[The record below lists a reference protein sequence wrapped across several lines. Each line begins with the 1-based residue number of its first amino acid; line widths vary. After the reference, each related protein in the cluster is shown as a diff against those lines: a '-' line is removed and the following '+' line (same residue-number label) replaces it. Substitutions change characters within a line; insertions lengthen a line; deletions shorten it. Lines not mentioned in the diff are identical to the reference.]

1 MRSGRP
7 RGPGKAFKNVGGFG
21 PPSGAGW
28 TAKPEPRTWLHMTRI
43 FSAIVS
49 KNFGCFILH
58 CSPCRISCAPS
69 IILAERE
76 RHLAS
81 AITHHLCRRRLA
93 VSYTWGILGSTS
105 AAPCIP
111 QVHLQLKNDSV
122 PKLSA
127 ARPQVIADG
136 KVPSLSVLKVS
147 RRQLWFGR
155 PLGATSSTGL
165 RMRLYLINLFSAPL
179 GGEFSLEGAW

>member
-1 MRSGRP
+1 
-7 RGPGKAFKNVGGFG
+7 
-21 PPSGAGW
+21 
-28 TAKPEPRTWLHMTRI
+28 MTRI

-69 IILAERE
+69 SILAERE

-122 PKLSA
+122 PKPSA

-136 KVPSLSVLKVS
+136 KVPCTFSPESLTKATVV
-147 RRQLWFGR
+147 RQT
-155 PLGATSSTGL
+155 LGCHFQ
-165 RMRLYLINLFSAPL
+165 YW
-179 GGEFSLEGAW
+179 LENALVFDQPV